1 MSHSRQQASL
11 THDGGMFRSRLFWK
25 LFLGFTAINLLTTIA
40 LLAATWRWQEDRRYD
55 QIEQELTTAVQLAE
69 INAEEWLEKS
79 DSSDVAN
86 EISTLSQYGKV
97 ELAVFDSQENQQ
109 FRTENFP
116 TIGSILQLI
125 ELAKERGDE
134 WLFADPEHLP
144 DDSSITLSQSEASNP
159 NARFNAYAKVLRD
172 DEDSII
178 GILCAAQ
185 PDSSASDQLTS
196 LWRLYGLLGF
206 VAGLLILGIG
216 YGVVTHIVSPV
227 LQLNQSAKA
236 MTSGDYSQRA
246 FVSNNDELGALAAA
260 FNDMSV
266 ALDSQL
272 TNLRE
277 SDRQQA
283 TVLGGMTEGVVAV
296 DELQRV
302 LFANTAAGKLFGFL
316 PPEVVGRPL
325 LEVIRKHAL
334 HEAAIAVTN
343 AHRPQRLELEWEE
356 HQLSVQVT
364 PLVGQPSKG
373 AVIVLHD
380 VTELKRLESL
390 RRDFIA
396 NVSHE
401 LKTPLSSIKAY
412 TETLIGGASN
422 DPVHCPK
429 FLSRIAEQA
438 ERLDELIRDMLNL
451 ARIESAQQPF
461 DIKAV
466 NLTEL
471 IQSVVGEYLPRAES
485 HKNTLTCIRAEDSGA
500 QDYLVKADPEGL
512 RVILSNLFDNAI
524 KYTPAGGS
532 IDVDCRRDGQMIEI
546 SVTDTGVGIP
556 EAKLARV
563 FERFYRVDAARN
575 REQGGT
581 GLGLSIVKHLAQSF
595 GGGVSVDS
603 IEGEGSTFKVILP
616 AAQTE

>member
-1 MSHSRQQASL
+1 
-11 THDGGMFRSRLFWK
+11 MFRSRLFWK

-40 LLAATWRWQEDRRYD
+40 LLSATWRWQLDRRYE
-55 QIEQELTTAVQLAE
+55 QIESDLKLATELFESQSKGWDFEEDKETVKQYLSTLNEKTGTELACFDPEGKLILQTESFPNSKDILLLAE
-69 INAEEWLEKS
+69 IALERGEEWLY
-79 DSSDVAN
+79 AN
-86 EISTLSQYGKV
+86 PKQRTTESGISLSKN
-97 ELAVFDSQENQQ
+97 ES
-109 FRTENFP
+109 
-116 TIGSILQLI
+116 
-125 ELAKERGDE
+125 
-134 WLFADPEHLP
+134 ADGLG
-144 DDSSITLSQSEASNP
+144 Q
-159 NARFNAYAKVLRD
+159 FNAYAKVIES
-172 DEDSII
+172 DEKKTLGVI
-178 GILCAAQ
+178 CASQAV
-185 PDSSASDQLTS
+185 SSATQELAS
-196 LWRLYGLLGF
+196 LWRLYGLLGI
-206 VAGLLILGIG
+206 VAALLILGIG
-216 YGVVTHIVSPV
+216 YGVVTHIVRPV
-227 LQLNQSAKA
+227 LQLNQSANA
-236 MTSGDYSQRA
+236 LTSGDYSQRA
-246 FVSNNDELGALAAA
+246 FVSNNDELGTLAIA
-260 FNDMSV
+260 FNEMSM
-266 ALDSQL
+266 ALDNQL

-296 DELQRV
+296 DELQKV

-334 HEAAIAVTN
+334 HEAAIAVN
-343 AHRPQRLELEWEE
+343 KADRSQRLELEWEE

-364 PLVGQPSKG
+364 PLVGQPSSG

-412 TETLIGGASN
+412 TETLIGGASD
-422 DPVHCPK
+422 DPVHGPK

-471 IQSVVGEYLPRAES
+471 IESVVDEYLPRAKS
-485 HKNTLTCIRAEDSGA
+485 HNNSLRWHNDEEARRN
-500 QDYLVKADPEGL
+500 QLRVKADPGGL
-512 RVILSNLFDNAI
+512 RVILSNLLDNAI
-524 KYTPAGGS
+524 KYTPEGGAIEVS
-532 IDVDCRRDGQMIEI
+532 CNREDQMIELL
-546 SVTDTGVGIP
+546 VTDTGVGIP
-556 EAKLARV
+556 ESKIGRV

-581 GLGLSIVKHLAQSF
+581 GLGLSIVKHLSQSF
-595 GGGVSVDS
+595 GGSVSVDS
-603 IEGEGSTFKVILP
+603 VEGQGSTFKVVLP
-616 AAQTE
+616 VSEDISVD